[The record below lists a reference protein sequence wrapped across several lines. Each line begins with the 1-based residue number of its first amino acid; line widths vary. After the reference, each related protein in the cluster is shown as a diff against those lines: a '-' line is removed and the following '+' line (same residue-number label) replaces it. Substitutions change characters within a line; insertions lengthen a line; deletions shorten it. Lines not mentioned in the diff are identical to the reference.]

1 MNSSNNPVQGTQ
13 VARFACDYCRQKK
26 FRCSRELPKCSAC
39 LPWPGPC
46 NYSRDR
52 LKSAP
57 TQSQPSS
64 VPTQGQPGTQGNEPT
79 PQLAVTRIDL
89 TVESRLCSIE
99 HKLERLA
106 SLVEK
111 AVLRAAS
118 EKESESDAQTP
129 SRANQASSQTD
140 SRIPKLFI
148 GESHS
153 FSFVREATENLRS
166 TPGIPGP
173 SSRQEADAQSEL
185 QFLSTSLTTATLE
198 PGHNSHMSGL
208 HVPSRAIGY
217 KLIGTFLEHAPKG
230 EPFFVT
236 PSEELLNQIVFNPD
250 KVSQKAWLVYFNYI
264 MLAQVSPEKED
275 HGEEAARFRQNMRM
289 ALNDSRIFLEP
300 RQVNVQALALLAV
313 HGEDYASPNLS
324 WMLVGHACRQAEAL
338 GLHLPTPRDV
348 ESYQRSLSM
357 FWLLFVLDKSCALA
371 FGRSPF
377 LPMKLYQEVP
387 LPDISYLLKFQ
398 PHLDSDF
405 SSAPPAARPSEFGAH
420 FFIRGIELAR
430 IMGSVVDTLATGSSP
445 SSRETI
451 KLQLEE
457 WSNQTKRIL
466 DKIMDSDRHVLEPTQ
481 LKEMSLGLNS
491 LRFQYLHVVI
501 VLLKGDKSSSNQRL
515 ECAREALFILPSI
528 VSNWSSV
535 YNGVVWHLLY
545 YPFIPFF
552 VVFENLVH
560 SSTFQASA
568 TIDHDLSLLATTV
581 SYFSGMRDQMQ
592 LLAVLCSRL
601 ENVAFVFLELAR
613 RHIQHRHA
621 TINKTLDSSW
631 PPLHS
636 RAETNVEEVAVGDSL
651 PGFSQGT
658 LDDFALGDGLD
669 IGNFLNWLPADIFTS
684 GPSLGLESRQ
694 ILGSA
699 SSGPEVSSTADLR
712 GRKRPFD
719 ATFDWFSW
727 DAYYA
732 DMHFH

>member
-1 MNSSNNPVQGTQ
+1 MNSSDNPVQGTQ

-26 FRCSRELPKCSAC
+26 FRELPKCSAC

-46 NYSRDR
+46 DYSRDR

-99 HKLERLA
+99 HKLDRLTL
-106 SLVEK
+106 LVEK

-140 SRIPKLFI
+140 SRVPKLFI

-153 FSFVREATENLRS
+153 FSFVREATGNLRS

-173 SSRQEADAQSEL
+173 SSQQETDAQSEL
-185 QFLSTSLTTATLE
+185 QFLSSSLTTATVE
-198 PGHNSHMSGL
+198 PGHNLHISGF

-217 KLIGTFLEHAPKG
+217 KLIGKHAPKG

-236 PSEELLNQIVFNPD
+236 PSEELLKQIVFNPD

-264 MLAQVSPEKED
+264 MLAQVSPEKQD
-275 HGEEAARFRQNMRM
+275 HGEEAARFRQNMRI

-338 GLHLPTPRDV
+338 GLHLLAPRDI

-377 LPMKLYQEVP
+377 LPMKLYQDVP
-387 LPDISYLLKFQ
+387 LPDFSYLLKFQ

-420 FFIRGIELAR
+420 FFIRGIELAK
-430 IMGSVVDTLATGSSP
+430 IMGLVVDMLAPGSP
-445 SSRETI
+445 PPLRETI

-457 WSNQTKRIL
+457 WANQTK
-466 DKIMDSDRHVLEPTQ
+466 K
-481 LKEMSLGLNS
+481 
-491 LRFQYLHVVI
+491 
-501 VLLKGDKSSSNQRL
+501 
-515 ECAREALFILPSI
+515 
-528 VSNWSSV
+528 
-535 YNGVVWHLLY
+535 
-545 YPFIPFF
+545 
-552 VVFENLVH
+552 
-560 SSTFQASA
+560 
-568 TIDHDLSLLATTV
+568 
-581 SYFSGMRDQMQ
+581 
-592 LLAVLCSRL
+592 
-601 ENVAFVFLELAR
+601 
-613 RHIQHRHA
+613 
-621 TINKTLDSSW
+621 
-631 PPLHS
+631 
-636 RAETNVEEVAVGDSL
+636 
-651 PGFSQGT
+651 
-658 LDDFALGDGLD
+658 
-669 IGNFLNWLPADIFTS
+669 
-684 GPSLGLESRQ
+684 
-694 ILGSA
+694 
-699 SSGPEVSSTADLR
+699 
-712 GRKRPFD
+712 
-719 ATFDWFSW
+719 
-727 DAYYA
+727 
-732 DMHFH
+732 

>member
-1 MNSSNNPVQGTQ
+1 MSSGSDPVQGTQ

-64 VPTQGQPGTQGNEPT
+64 VPTHGQSQTQGSEPT
-79 PQLAVTRIDL
+79 PQLAGTRIDP
-89 TVESRLCSIE
+89 TVESRLCRIE
-99 HKLERLA
+99 HKLDRLS
-106 SLVEK
+106 SLVEN

-118 EKESESDAQTP
+118 EKESESVAHTV
-129 SRANQASSQTD
+129 SRANQANSQTD
-140 SRIPKLFI
+140 PRVPKLFI

-153 FSFVREATENLRS
+153 FSFVKEATENIRS

-173 SSRQEADAQSEL
+173 SSQQETDAQSEL
-185 QFLSTSLTTATLE
+185 QFLSTSLTTATVE
-198 PGHNSHMSGL
+198 PGHNAHMSGFY
-208 HVPSRAIGY
+208 VPSRAIGY
-217 KLIGTFLEHAPKG
+217 KLIGKHAPKG

-236 PSEELLNQIVFNPD
+236 PSEELLKQIVFNPD
-250 KVSQKAWLVYFNYI
+250 KVSQKAWLVFFNYI
-264 MLAQVSPEKED
+264 MLAQVSPEKQD
-275 HGEEAARFRQNMRM
+275 HGEETARFRQNLRI

-338 GLHLPTPRDV
+338 GLHLPMHNDV

-377 LPMKLYQEVP
+377 LPMNLYREVP
-387 LPDISYLLKFQ
+387 LPDFSYLLKFR
-398 PHLDSDF
+398 PHLDSEF
-405 SSAPPAARPSEFGAH
+405 SSASPAARSSEFGAH
-420 FFIRGIELAR
+420 FFTRGIELAR
-430 IMGSVVDTLATGSSP
+430 IMGLVVDTLAPGSSP
-445 SSRETI
+445 TSRETI

-457 WSNQTKRIL
+457 WSTQTKKIL
-466 DKIMDSDRHVLEPTQ
+466 DEIIDADRHLLEPTQ
-481 LKEMSLGLNS
+481 LQEMSLGLNS

-515 ECAREALFILPSI
+515 ECAREALFLLPSI

-552 VVFENLVH
+552 AVFENLVH
-560 SSTFQASA
+560 SSTFQTSA
-568 TIDHDLSLLATTV
+568 TIDHDLGLLATTV
-581 SYFSGMRDQMQ
+581 SYFSSMRDQMQ
-592 LLAVLCSRL
+592 LLAILCTRL
-601 ENVAFVFLELAR
+601 ENVAIVFLELAR
-613 RHIQHRHA
+613 RHMRHRHSA
-621 TINKTLDSSW
+621 INKTLDSSW
-631 PPLHS
+631 PPLNS
-636 RAETNVEEVAVGDSL
+636 RAEKHVEEVSTGDAL
-651 PGFSQGT
+651 PSPSQGT
-658 LDDFALGDGLD
+658 LDDFTLDDGLD

-694 ILGSA
+694 NLGSA
-699 SSGPEVSSTADLR
+699 SRKPEASSTADLR

-719 ATFDWFSW
+719 AIFDWFSW
-727 DAYYA
+727 DTYYA